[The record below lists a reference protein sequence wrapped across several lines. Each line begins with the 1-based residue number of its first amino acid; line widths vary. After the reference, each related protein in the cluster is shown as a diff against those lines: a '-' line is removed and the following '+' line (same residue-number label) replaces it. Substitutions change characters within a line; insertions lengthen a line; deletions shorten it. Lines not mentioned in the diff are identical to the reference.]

1 MFKKIFPVL
10 AAFAIF
16 LTACGPQGTPTL
28 APAEV
33 EGTAVSSAWTVVA
46 MTQMAIPTATPLPPT
61 ETPSPTPLPTFT
73 PLPLPTLESTP
84 LAPPTATQ
92 AAGSS
97 AGSCDGLLNMAEA
110 GPQSNVR
117 IENETG
123 GTVIFSL
130 WLDTNAFGQCG
141 FVPGLS
147 QLSVGEKRVISIPKG
162 VYTAWALTT
171 LPNGSSSTASGL
183 VNNRVGDN
191 HMFVVKVRKD
201 VITVP

>member
-1 MFKKIFPVL
+1 MFKKIIPVL
-10 AAFAIF
+10 AVFAIF
-16 LTACGPQGTPTL
+16 ITACGPQGTPTMS
-28 APAEV
+28 PAEV

-46 MTQMAIPTATPLPPT
+46 MTLQAIPTATPLPPT

-73 PLPLPTLESTP
+73 ALPLPTLDTTI
-84 LAPPTATQ
+84 LPTATQ
-92 AAGSS
+92 QAAGST
-97 AGSCDGLLNMAEA
+97 GSCDGLLNMAEA

-123 GTVIFSL
+123 GTVTFSL
-130 WLDTNAFGQCG
+130 WLDTNTFGQCG
-141 FVPGLS
+141 FVPGIS
-147 QLSVGEKRVISIPKG
+147 PLSVGEKRVMSIPKG
-162 VYTAWALTT
+162 VYTAWALIA
-171 LPNGSSSTASGL
+171 LPGGSSSTASGL